1 VQTGE
6 VERIPSSLQPSRFET
21 RLISHRKQ
29 ERADRFPGRHR
40 LSRLDPA
47 HRRLR
52 RARPPRKRALAETEP
67 NAQIMYESS
76 GIADI

>member
-1 VQTGE
+1 

-29 ERADRFPGRHR
+29 ERANGFPGRHR
-40 LSRLDPA
+40 LSGFDPA

-52 RARPPRKRALAETEP
+52 RPRSTRKGALAETEP
-67 NAQIMYESS
+67 NAQVMYESS